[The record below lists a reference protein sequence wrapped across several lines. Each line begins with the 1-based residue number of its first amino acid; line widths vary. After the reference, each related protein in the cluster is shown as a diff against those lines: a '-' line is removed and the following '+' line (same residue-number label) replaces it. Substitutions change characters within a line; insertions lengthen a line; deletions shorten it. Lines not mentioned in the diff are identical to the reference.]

1 MNRIRDHLDLSK
13 FVTKCKNCK
22 NLMLIKYLD
31 NVLCEKCDKQYQNML
46 HKFLYN
52 S

>member
-1 MNRIRDHLDLSK
+1 MNRIKDHLNLSK
-13 FVTKCKNCK
+13 SVIKCKNCK

-31 NVLCEKCDKQYQNML
+31 NILCDKCEKQYNTL
-46 HKFLYN
+46 AHKFLYN